1 MQPVCLLHDCKVPN
15 VGESTV
21 VASLLLVQ
29 RNVDFFFFFFFFG
42 TMEYAFKRTRCTSF
56 LREKAEQHAQN
67 LFLSRL
73 YLCVCSR
80 LCLCP
85 LDKI

>member
-29 RNVDFFFFFFFFG
+29 RNVDFFFFFFF
-42 TMEYAFKRTRCTSF
+42 
-56 LREKAEQHAQN
+56 
-67 LFLSRL
+67 SR
-73 YLCVCSR
+73 
-80 LCLCP
+80 
-85 LDKI
+85 DNGIHF